1 MPEEASI
8 LRNPYRR
15 KALREA
21 KKLIKRVRT
30 KLRPIDIFLFGSV
43 ARGDVHELSN
53 INLVIVADFKGTRRD
68 RVEQILNIAQDLKL
82 TFPVEP
88 LPLRPEEFQS
98 ARKRPFFRHIV
109 REALEV

>member
-1 MPEEASI
+1 MSVEAGI
-8 LRNPYRR
+8 PRNTYGR

-21 KKLIKRVRT
+21 KKLIKRLRT
-30 KLRPIDIFLFGSV
+30 KLRPSNIFLFGSV

-88 LPLRPEEFQS
+88 FPLRPEEFQTV
-98 ARKRPFFRHIV
+98 RKRPFFRHIA